1 MRGDKTSQYYGVSRV
16 TKHNVVEAG
25 WLWEARV
32 YCKNGRVA
40 YKYCKD
46 EREAAVWVDKKLIDD
61 GRDPVNVLKKKL

>member
-1 MRGDKTSQYYGVSRV
+1 M
-16 TKHNVVEAG
+16 AG